1 MYTACNSWRYTG
13 RDVEEGVYREFYKF
27 GRVASSTGHI
37 SVYSIY
43 TENRMYTER
52 IKGYTECG
60 VEGMCSNFVCL
71 VNNMNDPVF

>member
-1 MYTACNSWRYTG
+1 M
-13 RDVEEGVYREFYKF
+13 
-27 GRVASSTGHI
+27 

-71 VNNMNDPVF
+71 VNNMNDPVFKLE